1 MPKPQRKPKSIYQSS
16 REVNIKYEKYIEK
29 QVEEMI
35 EEINEQE
42 YLTIAEFAKR
52 VNVSKQA
59 IYQQLDKKLKPY
71 LIVIDGKK
79 KLNIKAMSEVYD
91 KQREEIDKEVVQEEN
106 NKLIEVLTQQL
117 MEKDKQLTEKD
128 NQING
133 LIKSLSVAQMQ
144 FTEVS
149 HRLQELTDKSHEE
162 PDHEEPE
169 TQQSVS
175 EEETQQDVAEDS
187 KDQRIQELE
196 AEIERLEAERKL
208 PWWKKIFKS
217 VE

>member
-1 MPKPQRKPKSIYQSS
+1 
-16 REVNIKYEKYIEK
+16 
-29 QVEEMI
+29 MI
-35 EEINEQE
+35 EELDQNE
-42 YLTIAEFAKR
+42 YIGIADFAKR
-52 VNVSKQA
+52 VKVSKQA

-149 HRLQELTDKSHEE
+149 HRLQELTDKSDDKPDQEE
-162 PDHEEPE
+162 DK
-169 TQQSVS
+169 
-175 EEETQQDVAEDS
+175 QQDVAENI
-187 KDQRIQELE
+187 KDQRIKELE
-196 AEIERLEAERKL
+196 QEIERLEADRNR
-208 PWWKKIFKS
+208 PWWKKIF
-217 VE
+217 